1 MEQLKKSSFRFPINS
16 NLVIEIAVVF
26 MVIAVVYIVFGYL
39 QGLDMVSDE
48 TSDYINDTILQWVV
62 VVGVLMLAIIIAV
75 LFLVINVL
83 RKKK

>member
-1 MEQLKKSSFRFPINS
+1 MEQLQKSKFSFPINS

-39 QGLDMVSDE
+39 GNLDLVDD
-48 TSDYINDTILQWVV
+48 TTGGYINDTILSWVV
-62 VVGVLMLAIIIAV
+62 VVGIMVLAIIIAV

>member
-1 MEQLKKSSFRFPINS
+1 MEQLKKSSFRFPVNS
-16 NLVIEIAVVF
+16 NLVIEVAVVF

-39 QGLDMVSDE
+39 GNLSFVGN
-48 TSDYINDTILQWVV
+48 TTKGYINDTILMWVT
-62 VVGVLMLAIIIAV
+62 VVGVIMLAIIIAI

>member
-1 MEQLKKSSFRFPINS
+1 MEKMTKSSFRFPINS

-39 QGLDMVSDE
+39 QGLDMVSSE

>member
-1 MEQLKKSSFRFPINS
+1 MEQKSKFAFPIDS

-39 QGLDMVSDE
+39 GDLDMVTEE
-48 TSDYINDTILQWVV
+48 TGEYINETIVYWVT

>member
-1 MEQLKKSSFRFPINS
+1 MEQLQKSKFAFPISS

-39 QGLDMVSDE
+39 GDLDMVTEE
-48 TSDYINDTILQWVV
+48 TGEYINETIVYWVT